1 VQVQTVSVPWGQSV
15 DPGEIAK
22 ALERDPQIRAVFTQA
37 TETSTGALFP
47 IREIAAVVSD
57 RPETLM
63 VVDGIS
69 HLGAQEL
76 PLDEWKLDVV
86 VCGSQKALML
96 PPGLAFAALSDK
108 AWRFA
113 GRSTLPKYYFN
124 FQKELKNIVKNQ
136 SAYTPAISLVL
147 GLAQSLRMIRKEGLE
162 NIFAR
167 HARLA
172 RAARA
177 AMKAI
182 GLALY
187 APEAGANSMTAVL
200 APPGI
205 EGQRIVKILREK
217 HRLTIAGGQDQAKG
231 RIFRLAH
238 LGFVDSFDVI
248 TGVAAV
254 EMTLKELGY
263 EFELGKGVKAAMEV
277 LTDGK

>member
-1 VQVQTVSVPWGQSV
+1 
-15 DPGEIAK
+15 
-22 ALERDPQIRAVFTQA
+22 
-37 TETSTGALFP
+37 
-47 IREIAAVVSD
+47 
-57 RPETLM
+57 
-63 VVDGIS
+63 
-69 HLGAQEL
+69 L

-108 AWRFA
+108 AWRFVE
-113 GRSTLPKYYFN
+113 RSTLPKYYFN
-124 FQKELKNIVKNQ
+124 FQKELKNVVKNQ
-136 SAYTPAISLVL
+136 SAYTPAISLIL

-172 RAARA
+172 RATRS

-182 GLALY
+182 GLSLY

-205 EGQRIVKILREK
+205 DGQKIVEILREK

-231 RIFRLAH
+231 KIFRLAH
-238 LGFVDSFDVI
+238 LGFVDSFDVL

-254 EMTLKELGY
+254 EMALKELGY
-263 EFELGKGVKAAMEV
+263 DFEPGKGVKAAMEV
-277 LTDGK
+277 FME